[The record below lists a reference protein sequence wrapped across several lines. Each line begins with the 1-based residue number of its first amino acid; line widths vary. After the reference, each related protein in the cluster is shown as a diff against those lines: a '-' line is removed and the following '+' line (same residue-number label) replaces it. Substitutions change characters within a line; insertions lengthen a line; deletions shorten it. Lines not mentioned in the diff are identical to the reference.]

1 MRNLVLAL
9 AMLASAWTFGGA
21 AVAADKPVVA
31 PPEAWVKP
39 NAIPTPKDEKAGAYR
54 LLLADQQANFGPD
67 GDAYYIESANRL
79 QNTEALTGGGTVSL
93 NWNPENDVLTI
104 HKVHILR
111 GDQVIDVLA
120 KQSFTVLRRETNL
133 ERATLDGQ
141 LTATLQVEGLQV
153 GDVLDVAYTVKRHDP
168 AMQGRS
174 NGILGWPSAATDHSV
189 VRALWT
195 APKQMQWK
203 AAGGLGAPKVI
214 HRGAV
219 TELVLDKE
227 NVPESHPPKGAPARY
242 RLGPQLELTEFGSWA
257 EASALMTPLYDK
269 ASQLPADS
277 PLKAE
282 AAKIR
287 AASSDPK
294 VQAAMALA
302 LVQSKVRYLFLGMRD
317 GGYVPAAADLT
328 WERRF
333 GDCKGKTVLLLALLR
348 ELHIEAQP
356 SLIATTQGDGMDARL
371 PTLALFDHV
380 MVRATVGGKVYW
392 MDGTRMGDR
401 GLDSLKPPN
410 FHWSLPEQASGATLV
425 KLAPEPPAEP
435 NTALS
440 VRMDASK
447 GLLAPATIHVES
459 VSRGDTALATQLG
472 FTNMA
477 APDRDRFS
485 REAWQKA
492 FPKLTITGSSMAY
505 DEASGVF
512 KMTMDGTLPLDWNQG
527 GGRFLRVDDAN
538 LGWKPDFH
546 REPGPGTDAPFA
558 VRYPYYTSYRMSL
571 ILPRGGAGFVV
582 PAPDVDVK
590 VAGWSLHRRSRLE
603 NGVMTIE
610 RTMKSLAP
618 EFPASEAE
626 AADKQLT
633 ELVKTQ
639 VFVRAPTTYVP
650 TDGDMA
656 LLAAGEP
663 KTAREYISRGDGFM
677 RRGEYDKALADLDK
691 AVAADPKDS
700 LALSNRGIAH
710 YWKGENELARAD
722 FAAAARL
729 NGRDVVALH
738 GQGLLALRESRL
750 PDAIAAF
757 TRAADLLENNAFA
770 LSNRASAYQQL
781 GQYDNALADVDELM
795 RINPQMTQL
804 MVTRSE
810 LLRAKGDKAGALA
823 ALEAALKA
831 NPRDQRLQL
840 TLAAVLAE
848 DGHKADADKAFAAA
862 IAAQPTVA
870 AYLSRATYRD
880 KADTAG
886 RLADVD
892 AALKLDAKSSAAMA
906 MRAQTRMDAGDAAK
920 AASELTE
927 AMKTL
932 KDEDQLLVARA
943 KALAKAGD
951 LKGADA
957 DLTRFS
963 QKYAKNAAALNEAC
977 WTRATFGVD
986 LKKAL
991 ADCESSLA
999 LYPTAAQTLDSRGF
1013 VLLRLGRY
1021 EEAVAAYAEALK
1033 LRPRMAES
1041 LYGRGLAE
1049 LSLQRAKEGQAD
1061 VAAAR
1066 AISAKVEQEFADWGV
1081 KEASARETAAKA
1093 GA

>member
-9 AMLASAWTFGGA
+9 VVLGSSLATGGLA
-21 AVAADKPVVA
+21 AAADKPVIA
-31 PPEAWVKP
+31 PPEAWVRP
-39 NAIPTPKDEKAGAYR
+39 NEIPKPKDEKTGAYR

-67 GDAYYIESANRL
+67 GDAYYIESADRL
-79 QNTEALTGGGTVSL
+79 QNTEALTAGGTVSL
-93 NWNPENDVLTI
+93 NWHPDNDVLTI
-104 HKVHILR
+104 HKVHIVR

-133 ERATLDGQ
+133 ERAALDGQ

-153 GDVLDVAYTVKRHDP
+153 GDVLDVAYTLKRHDP

-174 NGILGWPSAATDHSV
+174 NGILGWPSAATDHATL
-189 VRALWT
+189 RAIWT
-195 APKQMQWK
+195 SPKQMQWK
-203 AAGGLGAPKVI
+203 PSGGLEAPKVI
-214 HRGAV
+214 RRGAV

-227 NVPESHPPKGAPARY
+227 NVQESRPPKGAPARY
-242 RLGPQLELTEFGSWA
+242 RLSPQLELTEFNSWA

-269 ASQLPADS
+269 ASQLSADS

-282 AAKIR
+282 AEKIR

-294 VQAAMALA
+294 VQASMALA

-317 GGYVPAAADLT
+317 GGYVPAPADLT

-380 MVRATVGGKVYW
+380 MVRATLGGKVYW
-392 MDGTRMGDR
+392 MDGTRVGDR

-410 FHWSLPEQASGATLV
+410 FHWSLPEQPSGATLV
-425 KLAPEPPAEP
+425 KLTPVPPDEPD
-435 NTALS
+435 TALS
-440 VRMDASK
+440 VRYDASK
-447 GLLAPATIHVES
+447 GLLAPATVHVES
-459 VSRGDTALATQLG
+459 TSRGDTALASQLG
-472 FTNMA
+472 FANMPA
-477 APDRDRFS
+477 SDRDRFS
-485 REAWQKA
+485 REAWLKA
-492 FPKLTITGSSMAY
+492 FPKLTITSTNIGY
-505 DEASGVF
+505 DEATGVF
-512 KMTMDGTLPLDWNQG
+512 KMTMDGTVPLDWNQG

-546 REPGPGTDAPFA
+546 REPGAGIDAPFA
-558 VRYPYYTSYRMSL
+558 VRYPYYTSYKMSL
-571 ILPRGGAGFVV
+571 VLPRGGAGFVV

-590 VAGWSLHRRSRLE
+590 VAGWALHRRTRTE
-603 NGVMTIE
+603 KGVVTIE
-610 RTMKSLAP
+610 RTLKSLAP

-626 AADKQLT
+626 AATQQLT
-633 ELVKTQ
+633 ELAKTQ
-639 VFVRAPTTYVP
+639 VFVRAPTGYVP
-650 TDGDMA
+650 TDADMA
-656 LLAAGEP
+656 ILAADAP
-663 KTAREYISRGDGFM
+663 KTAREYINRGDGFM

-710 YWKGENELARAD
+710 YWKGENEQARAD
-722 FAAAARL
+722 FAAAAKL

-757 TRAADLLENNAFA
+757 TRAADLMENNVFA
-770 LSNRASAYQQL
+770 LTNRASAYQQL
-781 GQYDNALADVDELM
+781 GQYDNALADVDDLL
-795 RINPQMTQL
+795 RINPQATQV
-804 MVTRSE
+804 MITRST
-810 LLRAKGDKAGALA
+810 LQRSKGDNDGARATLA
-823 ALEAALKA
+823 AALKA
-831 NPRDQRLQL
+831 NPADQRLQL
-840 TLAAVLAE
+840 ILAGYLAD
-848 DGHKADADKAFAAA
+848 DGHKGEADKAFAALIEA
-862 IAAQPTVA
+862 HPSVD
-870 AYLSRATYRD
+870 AYLTRATHRA

-886 RLADVD
+886 RLADIE
-892 AALKLDAKSSAAMA
+892 AALKLDGKSTAALS
-906 MRAQTRMDAGDAAK
+906 MRAQARIDAGDAAK
-920 AASELTE
+920 AASEITE
-927 AMKTL
+927 AMKTT
-932 KDEDQLLVARA
+932 KDEDQLLLARA
-943 KALAKAGD
+943 KALAKSGD

-957 DLTRFS
+957 DFTRVS
-963 QKYAKNAAALNEAC
+963 QKYAKNAVALNEVC
-977 WTRATFGVD
+977 WTRATHGVD
-986 LKKAL
+986 LQKAL
-991 ADCESSLA
+991 ADCDSSLA

-1033 LRPRMAES
+1033 LRPRQAES

-1066 AISAKVEQEFADWGV
+1066 AISAKVEQEFVDWGV
-1081 KEASARETAAKA
+1081 KEASARAAVAKA